1 MDIQETIEKIYKKV
15 KKMPITGLNADYIPQ
30 LKKVNPNLY
39 AISIYTVD
47 GREFDVGDYNKE
59 VAIESVSKVFS
70 LALGLKTVGLAKMS
84 KMIGTQQTFSDFNSI
99 VAIEDSPNHTIN
111 SFENGGAMATTSIYY
126 EKDQKAYVKK
136 IFDNM
141 GDFAGRKITYSKL
154 TFESEMKF
162 LDHNL
167 AIAYLLKSHKRFYGD
182 VIPCVTAYT
191 KQCSA
196 MVTTRDIALM
206 GATIANYGVNPHTN
220 ERVLD
225 KKFIPYILTH
235 MATNGMY
242 GYSETWMTYIGMPA
256 KSGVGGLILIAIPG
270 VMGIGILSPP
280 LDEAGNSAKGI
291 ITAKELSKELH
302 LGIYDPEK
310 VKLCKKV

>member
-15 KKMPITGLNADYIPQ
+15 KKMPLTGKNADYIPQ

-39 AISIYTVD
+39 AISIHMVD
-47 GREFDVGDYNKE
+47 GREYDVGDYEKE

-70 LALGLKTVGLAKMS
+70 LALALKTVGLGKMS
-84 KMIGTQQTFSDFNSI
+84 KMIGTEQTFSEFNSI

-126 EKDQKAYVKK
+126 NKDQKAYAKK

-141 GDFAGRKITYSKL
+141 GDFAGRKLSYSKE
-154 TFESEMKF
+154 TYNSEMSNI
-162 LDHNL
+162 DHNL
-167 AIAYLLKSHKRFYGD
+167 AIAYLLKSHNRFYGD
-182 VIPCVTAYT
+182 VIPCVKAYV
-191 KQCSA
+191 KQCSV
-196 MVTTRDIALM
+196 MVTNKDIALM
-206 GATIANYGVNPHTN
+206 GATLANYGMNPYTN
-220 ERVLD
+220 EQVID
-225 KKFIPYILTH
+225 KKLIPYILTH
-235 MATNGMY
+235 MASNGMY

-256 KSGVGGLILIAIPG
+256 KSGVGGLILVVVPG

-280 LDEAGNSAKGI
+280 LDNIGNSVKGI

-302 LGIYDPEK
+302 LGVYDPNK
-310 VKLCKKV
+310 VKL

>member
-1 MDIQETIEKIYKKV
+1 MDIQATIEKIYKKV
-15 KKMPITGLNADYIPQ
+15 KKMPITGKNAEYIPQ

-39 AISIYTVD
+39 AISIYMID
-47 GREFDVGDYNKE
+47 GREYSVGDYNKE

-84 KMIGTQQTFSDFNSI
+84 KMIGTQQTFSEFNSV
-99 VAIEDSPNHTIN
+99 VAIEDSPNRTIN

-126 EKDQKAYVKK
+126 EKDQRAYVKK
-136 IFDNM
+136 IFDNL
-141 GDFAGRKITYSKL
+141 GDFAGRKITFSKA
-154 TFESEMKF
+154 TFESEMSY

-182 VIPCVTAYT
+182 VVPSVTAYT

-196 MVTTRDIALM
+196 MVTTEDIALM
-206 GATIANYGVNPHTN
+206 GATLANYGVNPHTK
-220 ERVLD
+220 ERVID

-235 MATNGMY
+235 MASNGMY

-256 KSGVGGLILIAIPG
+256 KSGVGGLILVVVPG

-302 LGIYDPEK
+302 LGVYDHNK
-310 VKLCKKV
+310 IQL